1 MIWDCAVRGGAR
13 GFLGL
18 VLVANLSITFLD
30 TDSPTVHCTG
40 IVGEYPA
47 TAPEMYAPPPC
58 PRPTTA
64 LFPPRLDSNL
74 FYPAVPT
81 LYTMSTP
88 FLSQDP
94 GIRPKRPML
103 ALVLANT
110 MLSTVPGISGAGP
123 TPEKTLLTPNLDA
136 ELVTTGAITS
146 VAARPNTPTGCPTPA
161 SITRSMVELTGLAPV
176 IINAGL
182 AHAPTVPCIDVYGSP
197 GGDPRAEDAVPQAAV
212 LFERGEM
219 VGRLLSQYSDLLML
233 GECVPGGTTT
243 ALCVLRALGYDASV
257 SSAFAKNPLGLKDAV
272 CREALARI
280 DATGAREPLDILRA
294 AGDPMMPVA
303 AGIASTYAGEILF
316 AGGTQMLSVAA
327 VLKAL
332 GKRVPHL
339 ATTVYVRDDPTA
351 GFVRSVADLGT
362 TAYYVD
368 PNFGEI
374 GHVGLAR
381 YCIGEVKE
389 GMGAGGALTL
399 AYLMGHEP
407 EEISRKVF
415 DFVRKYS

>member
-1 MIWDCAVRGGAR
+1 
-13 GFLGL
+13 
-18 VLVANLSITFLD
+18 
-30 TDSPTVHCTG
+30 
-40 IVGEYPA
+40 
-47 TAPEMYAPPPC
+47 
-58 PRPTTA
+58 
-64 LFPPRLDSNL
+64 
-74 FYPAVPT
+74 
-81 LYTMSTP
+81 MSHP

-110 MLSTVPGISGAGP
+110 MLSTVPGVSGAGP

-161 SITRSMVELTGLAPV
+161 SITRSMVELTGLCPV

-182 AHAPTVPCIDVYGSP
+182 AHTPTVPCLDVYGSP
-197 GGDPRAEDAVPQAAV
+197 GGDPRTEDAVPEAAA

-219 VGRLLSQYSDLLML
+219 VGRLLAQYSDLLML

-257 SSAFAKNPLGLKDAV
+257 SSAFAKNPLGLKDTI

-280 DATGAREPLDILRA
+280 DATGAQEPLEILRA

-303 AGIASTYAGEILF
+303 AGIASTYTGDILF

-351 GFVRSVADLGT
+351 GFVRSVADVGT

-368 PNFGEI
+368 PNFGEL

-389 GMGAGGALTL
+389 GMGAGGALML
-399 AYLMGHEP
+399 AYLMDHEP
-407 EEISRKVF
+407 DEISRKVF
-415 DFVRKYS
+415 DFVREYS

>member
-1 MIWDCAVRGGAR
+1 
-13 GFLGL
+13 
-18 VLVANLSITFLD
+18 
-30 TDSPTVHCTG
+30 
-40 IVGEYPA
+40 
-47 TAPEMYAPPPC
+47 
-58 PRPTTA
+58 
-64 LFPPRLDSNL
+64 
-74 FYPAVPT
+74 
-81 LYTMSTP
+81 
-88 FLSQDP
+88 
-94 GIRPKRPML
+94 ML
-103 ALVLANT
+103 ALVLGNT

-161 SITRSMVELTGLAPV
+161 SITRSMVELTGLCPV

-182 AHAPTVPCIDVYGSP
+182 AYAPTVPCIDVYGSP
-197 GGDPRAEDAVPQAAV
+197 GGDPRTEDALPQAAA
-212 LFERGEM
+212 LFERGEA

-280 DATGAREPLDILRA
+280 DATGAREPLDILRS

-303 AGIASTYAGEILF
+303 AGIASTYTGEILF

-351 GFVRSVADLGT
+351 GFARSVADLGT

-368 PNFGEI
+368 PNFGDI

-389 GMGAGGALTL
+389 GMGAGGALML

-407 EEISRKVF
+407 DEISRKVF
-415 DFVRKYS
+415 DFVREYS